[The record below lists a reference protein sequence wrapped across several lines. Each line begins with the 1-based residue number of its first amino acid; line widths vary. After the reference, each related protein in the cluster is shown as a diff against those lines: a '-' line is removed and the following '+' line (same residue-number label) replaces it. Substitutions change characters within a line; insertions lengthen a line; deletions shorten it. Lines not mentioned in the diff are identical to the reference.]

1 MIFNALTDGF
11 LTGLWLSMS
20 FGPVFF
26 MLIQTSVNK
35 GLKSAAYFDAG
46 VFSSDIIY
54 IILAYFGAAII
65 LANATY
71 EKWIA
76 IIGGIILVV
85 VGMAPLFAKQEKK
98 PNTDEL
104 KKVSGLGHFGLFSK
118 GFAINFL
125 NPAVLFIWFGAAA
138 LSFSRYEGRTGVI
151 ILYFATALITYFGID
166 VAKVFLAVKLKRFL
180 NPKALM
186 FINRIAGLVIMVFG
200 LWLIY
205 KYALKIH

>member
-85 VGMAPLFAKQEKK
+85 VGMAPLFAKQEKE

>member
-205 KYALKIH
+205 KYALKIR

>member
-166 VAKVFLAVKLKRFL
+166 VAKIFLAVKLKRFL